1 MSATRRDFMRRACLA
16 LGASATAQSLA
27 SLRSVAAW
35 TQVELDRRPAAA
47 GDYRALVCVFLGGG
61 NDSWNTIV
69 DLDAYAA
76 YAAPRGSL
84 ALPQASLVPI
94 GTLTGGRHF
103 GLHPSLV
110 DLQALWQARRLALL
124 ANVGPLLQPITRADY
139 LAHPELRPI
148 NLFSHSDQVYQWHSG
163 TSNPPLPTGWGGR
176 VGDRTAALNGASAF
190 PMVSSIA
197 GVPLFG
203 TGETLRPL
211 ELTTQGSLALSGFS
225 GSATSQ
231 IRYEGLLRLQ
241 QVDRSHAFV
250 RAGGDVLLRS
260 IGANQALSS
269 ALASAPALATAFPAT
284 SLGDQL
290 KMVAR
295 TISVRVPLG
304 VRRQIFFCSLGG
316 FDTHSNQ
323 LATQAALLTQVGQA
337 LAAFDAAMQELQ
349 VSESVTAFTHSDFSR
364 TLKYNGA
371 GTDHAWGACH
381 FILGG
386 SVRGGELYGQWPTL
400 ALAGPDDSG
409 SSGRFI
415 PTTAV
420 DQYASTLA
428 LWYGLAPADVPA
440 VFPNIA
446 RFETADLGFMA

>member
-1 MSATRRDFMRRACLA
+1 MSTTRRDFLRRACVA
-16 LGASATAQSLA
+16 VSASATAQSLA
-27 SLRSVAAW
+27 SLGSVAAW
-35 TQVELDRRPAAA
+35 AQDALDRRPVTVD
-47 GDYRALVCVFLGGG
+47 DYRALVCVFLNGG
-61 NDSWNTIV
+61 NDSWNTVV

-76 YAAPRGSL
+76 YAATRASL
-84 ALPQASLVPI
+84 ALPQSALVPI
-94 GTLTGGRHF
+94 QTLTGGRHF
-103 GLHPSLV
+103 GLHPGLIE
-110 DLQALWQARRLALL
+110 LQPLWQTRRLALL
-124 ANVGPLLQPITRADY
+124 AGVGPLVQPITRAEY

-148 NLFSHSDQVYQWHSG
+148 NLFSHSDQVYQWHGGS
-163 TSNPPLPTGWGGR
+163 SNPPLPTGWGGR
-176 VGDRTAALNGASAF
+176 LSDRTGALNGAASF

-203 TGETLRPL
+203 TGESTRPL
-211 ELTTQGSLALSGFS
+211 ELTTQGSVGLSGF
-225 GSATSQ
+225 GTSETSL
-231 IRYEGLLRLQ
+231 IRYDGLLRLQ

-250 RAGGDVLLRS
+250 REGGDVLLRS
-260 IGANQALSS
+260 IGANQVLSTAL
-269 ALASAPALATAFPAT
+269 LAAPPLATVFPAT

-295 TISVRVPLG
+295 TISVRAALG

-323 LATQAALLTQVGQA
+323 LATQASLLTQVGQA
-337 LAAFDAAMQELQ
+337 LAAFYAATEELQ
-349 VSESVTAFTHSDFSR
+349 VADGVTTFTHSDFSR
-364 TLKYNGA
+364 TFKYNGA

-386 SVRGGELYGQWPTL
+386 AVRGGDLYGTWPTL

-420 DQYASTLA
+420 DQYTATLA
-428 LWYGLAPADVPA
+428 LWYGLAPADVPS

-446 RFETADLGFMA
+446 RFDTADLGFMA